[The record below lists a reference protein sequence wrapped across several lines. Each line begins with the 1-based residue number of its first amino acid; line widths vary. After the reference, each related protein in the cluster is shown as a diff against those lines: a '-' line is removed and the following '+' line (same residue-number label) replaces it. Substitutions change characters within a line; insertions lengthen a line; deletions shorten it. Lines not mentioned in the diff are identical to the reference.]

1 MSDSRSG
8 SITPVTTGTAAQG
21 NDAPNVQINLIN
33 QGGEQMEAQQGGS
46 RWDAGLSAWVCDVV
60 LTRAR
65 KDRGFRRQLQEP
77 A

>member
-1 MSDSRSG
+1 M
-8 SITPVTTGTAAQG
+8 
-21 NDAPNVQINLIN
+21 QINLIN
-33 QGGEQMEAQQGGS
+33 QSGEQMEAQQGGS

-65 KDRGFRRQLQEP
+65 KDRNFRRQLQEP